1 MARWLY
7 LHADYKLRCL
17 DSYRYLSSRYY
28 LEVEIL
34 VLNEWRGK
42 KYSVLCFSSSL
53 DDNLPNSRHIKLAI
67 QIFHSKKY
75 IFSNSIAQ
83 HFISA
88 TFKHRY
94 NELNNQQEFILK
106 SGQNILV
113 ERLSF
118 DEGIRSWW
126 GQVNGF
132 ILLMNLGDQ
141 KLRNFWSNAHL
152 VTDLLITFNCPM
164 GWPDITEPDELILS
178 WLVREKQL
186 VNLLPLTKPGELI
199 MGWLVRGERGELVER
214 PIALN

>member
-67 QIFHSKKY
+67 QSFHSKKY

-94 NELNNQQEFILK
+94 DELNNQQEFILK
-106 SGQNILV
+106 SGQNIGGKTVIWWGDLILIRSG
-113 ERLSF
+113 EWIHFIDESRWSEAEKFLIKCPFGNWSF
-118 DEGIRSWW
+118 DHI
-126 GQVNGF
+126 
-132 ILLMNLGDQ
+132 
-141 KLRNFWSNAHL
+141 
-152 VTDLLITFNCPM
+152 
-164 GWPDITEPDELILS
+164 
-178 WLVREKQL
+178 
-186 VNLLPLTKPGELI
+186 
-199 MGWLVRGERGELVER
+199 
-214 PIALN
+214 